1 MELSQ
6 AMYLLVVLAASIL
19 TAWITRRN
27 QVSQTSHEEA
37 TYLLSQYRQ
46 KCGGR
51 IEEDEIPSNHVLPA
65 KLERVMRRRAEMR
78 DRKP

>member
-6 AMYLLVVLAASIL
+6 GIYLGVVLAASVL

-27 QVSQTSHEEA
+27 QVPQTSHEEA

-46 KCGGR
+46 KCGR
-51 IEEDEIPSNHVLPA
+51 LEEDEIPSNHVLPV
-65 KLERVMRRRAEMR
+65 KLERVMRRRAER
-78 DRKP
+78 GKP